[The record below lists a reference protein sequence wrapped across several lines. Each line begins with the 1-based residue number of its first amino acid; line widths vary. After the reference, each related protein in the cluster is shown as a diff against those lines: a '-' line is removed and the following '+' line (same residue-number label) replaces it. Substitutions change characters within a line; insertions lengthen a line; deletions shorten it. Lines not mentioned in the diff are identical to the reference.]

1 MGYNA
6 AMEDSRHARRSL
18 FDRIAP
24 MYGLFYKR
32 QQRAFDE
39 VLDKMRAELD
49 PAAHRSILDI
59 GCGTGALC
67 SVLNRRGLAVT
78 GVDAAA
84 AMLRVARQKRDNR
97 GVAFIRA
104 SASERLPFEDNSFDV
119 VIASHVLH
127 GLRAPERRRVYTEM
141 NRVARHLVIV
151 HDYNK
156 NRATLTDLVE
166 WLEGGDY
173 FNFIQ
178 RAQHEMEEVFCDVRA
193 IDVALRAAWYICSPA
208 K

>member
-1 MGYNA
+1 LGYNA
-6 AMEDSRHARRSL
+6 AMEDSRRTKRSL

-24 MYGLFYKR
+24 VYGLYYGS
-32 QQRAFDE
+32 QQRAFNE

-49 PAAHRSILDI
+49 PACHRNILDI

-67 SVLNRRGLAVT
+67 SVLNRRGFAVT
-78 GVDAAA
+78 RVDAAP
-84 AMLRVARQKRDNR
+84 AMLRVARQKQDRE
-97 GVAFIRA
+97 GITFIRA

-127 GLRAPERRRVYTEM
+127 GLRAPERRRVYGEM
-141 NRVARHLVIV
+141 NRAARHLVIV

-178 RAQHEMEEVFCDVRA
+178 RAQHEMKEVFRDVRA
-193 IDVALRAAWYICSPA
+193 VDVGPRAAWYICSPA